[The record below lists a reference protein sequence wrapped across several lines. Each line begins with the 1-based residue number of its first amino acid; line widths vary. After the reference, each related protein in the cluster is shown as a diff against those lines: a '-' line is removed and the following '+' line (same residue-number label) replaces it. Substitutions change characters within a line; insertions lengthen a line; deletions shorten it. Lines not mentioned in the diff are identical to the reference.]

1 MVQIVNGYA
10 CHNSA
15 DVALARRGI
24 EPAPPK
30 PKSTE
35 PTPARPAPSSV
46 AAPSTADPARLGRGR
61 FVDLIA

>member
-15 DVALARRGI
+15 DVALARRGV
-24 EPAPPK
+24 EPASARPK
-30 PKSTE
+30 GAEPAAAT
-35 PTPARPAPSSV
+35 PTPSGPAVPSV
-46 AAPSTADPARLGRGR
+46 ADAAQPGRGR

>member
-1 MVQIVNGYA
+1 MVRIVNGYA

-24 EPAPPK
+24 EPAPPQ
-30 PKSTE
+30 PKSTD
-35 PTPARPAPSSV
+35 PAPARAAPPGA
-46 AAPSTADPARLGRGR
+46 AAPSNADAARLGRGR